1 MTTTEN
7 RRLPLLAQHEDA
19 LQRCGY
25 CPKLCRAT
33 CPVSETEGRESV
45 TPWGKMS
52 AAWFMDRGN
61 VPIDR
66 PYASLAWACTGCHA
80 CTERCD
86 HANRPAKVLGD
97 ARADLF
103 ARGAAPVAAHALA
116 ARFDALEAESDAAAA
131 AIDARRGACAG
142 GAAVL
147 VGCAYLRDA
156 PDVAADALAATEVLL
171 GGAAARRV
179 AAHAVAG
186 CCGLPLLHA
195 GDRNGFERAAR
206 RLAARVRNASDFVVV
221 DPGCARTLLVEY
233 ASIGIEVKQ
242 PKLFADLAA
251 VGVSRMRVAPAAA
264 SSAPPRWHDPCQLGR
279 GLGRYDGPRAVLE
292 RVFGAAPS
300 EFARSREGADCSGA
314 GGMLPL
320 TRPETSA
327 AIAED
332 RIAEHRRLG
341 GGTLVTGCASSLRR
355 FRASGERAED
365 LVTWTARGLGVSTST
380 GSGSGAP
387 SDR

>member
-1 MTTTEN
+1 MTES
-7 RRLPLLAQHEDA
+7 RRLPLLAQHEDS

-33 CPVSETEGRESV
+33 CPVAETEGRESV

-61 VPIDR
+61 VPIEPD
-66 PYASLAWACTGCHA
+66 YASLAWACTGCHA

-86 HANRPAKVLGD
+86 HANRPAQVLVD

-103 ARGAAPVAAHALA
+103 GRGVAPAAAQAVV
-116 ARFDALEAESDAAAA
+116 ARFDELEARADAAAA
-131 AIDARRGACAG
+131 VIDAGRGSGGTSEAG
-142 GAAVL
+142 GAAGAAVL

-156 PDVAADALAATEVLL
+156 PEVAADALAATEVLL
-171 GGAAARRV
+171 GGVAGRRV
-179 AAHAVAG
+179 TGHLVRG

-206 RLAARVRNASDFVVV
+206 RLAARVRNASELVVV
-221 DPGCARTLLVEY
+221 DPGCARALLVEY
-233 ASIGIEVKQ
+233 PQLGVDIRR

-251 VGVSRMRVAPAAA
+251 EGTARMKVAPEGEA
-264 SSAPPRWHDPCQLGR
+264 SGPPRWHDPCQLGR
-279 GLGRYDGPRAVLE
+279 GLGRYDEPRAVLE
-292 RVFGAAPS
+292 QVFGAVPH
-300 EFARSREGADCSGA
+300 EFARAREAADCSGA
-314 GGMLPL
+314 GALLPV

-327 AIAED
+327 AIAES

-365 LVTWTARGLGVSTST
+365 LATWVARGLGVA
-380 GSGSGAP
+380 GRVAP
-387 SDR
+387 PRR